1 MALRLVEM
9 VLTKDAEAQVDA
21 LLERL
26 KALGHWDERL
36 DNGKTLVRV
45 LVESEDAESLIR
57 EIEAR
62 FSLDEG
68 FRVMLLEVEATLPRQ
83 EEAKEPEEPVSP
95 EPEEKQSASPERVA
109 VVELVEKLVGGAYV
123 SRPYVLALVLS
134 TVVAAA
140 GLIKGSVAVVIG
152 AMVIAPLLTPN
163 MALALATTLGDVR
176 LAIRAAKT
184 FAVGGVVSFALAA
197 LAGMVVRVDPTVG
210 EISSRA
216 TVGMGDVVLAL
227 AAGSAGA
234 LAFTTGIS
242 AALVGVMVA
251 VALLPP
257 LVASGLLLGSGEFAM
272 AWRALL
278 LFATNVICVNLA
290 GVFTFLF
297 QGVRPRL
304 WWDQD
309 RAARMVRAAVVV
321 WACLLVLLVGLIWW
335 STRG

>member
-9 VLTKDAEAQVDA
+9 VLSEDSEGPVEA
-21 LLERL
+21 LLDRL
-26 KALGHWDERL
+26 NTLGHWDEKL
-36 DNGKTLVRV
+36 DDGLMLVRV
-45 LVESEDAESLIR
+45 LVESEDAESVIQ

-62 FSLDEG
+62 FSVGDE
-68 FRVMLLEVEATLPRQ
+68 FRVMLLEVEATLPRP
-83 EEAKEPEEPVSP
+83 EEAKEPASASHEERKPP
-95 EPEEKQSASPERVA
+95 SPERVA
-109 VVELVEKLVGGAYV
+109 VVELVEELSGGAKV
-123 SRPYVLALVLS
+123 SRTYLLALILS

-140 GLIKGSVAVVIG
+140 GLVKGNVAVVIG
-152 AMVIAPLLTPN
+152 AMVIAPLLSPN

-176 LAIRAAKT
+176 MAVRSAAT
-184 FAVGGVVSFALAA
+184 FAAGGMVSLALAV
-197 LAGMVVRVDPTVG
+197 LVGVVVRVDPTVS

-216 TVGMGDVVLAL
+216 VVGIGDVVLAL

-257 LVASGLLLGSGEFAM
+257 LVASGLLLGSGEFGM

-297 QGVRPRL
+297 QGVRPGL

-309 RAARMVRAAVVV
+309 RAARMVRVAVVV
-321 WACLLVLLVGLIWW
+321 WACLLVVLVGLIWW
-335 STRG
+335 SWRG